1 LLQYKK
7 HGREGGEMAAAE
19 ITTPVLKPYVE
30 SDSREFFRII
40 FVGVLAGIII
50 PLIGLLITNLL
61 IKPLFC
67 NGGQTTGVCAADGAI
82 TGYHTAAIIVGLG
95 AIALF
100 ANWGIFRPLPLVL
113 AVTVSLWGLQAY
125 LDPLSTGS
133 WLEFYVFSV
142 VLSALCYLLFYWLMR
157 LRNFPI
163 SIISAVIAA
172 ALISWAFV
180 S

>member
-1 LLQYKK
+1 
-7 HGREGGEMAAAE
+7 MAAAD

-30 SDSREFFRII
+30 SDRREFFRVI

-50 PLIGLLITNLL
+50 PLIGMLISNLL

-67 NGGQTTGVCAADGAI
+67 SSGQTTGVCAAGGSV

-100 ANWGIFRPLPLVL
+100 ANWGIFRPLPLVV
-113 AVTVSLWGLQAY
+113 AVTISLWGLQAY
-125 LDPLSTGS
+125 LDPLSTGN

-142 VLSALCYLLFYWLMR
+142 VLSTLCYLLFYWLMR
-157 LRNFPI
+157 LRNFPL
-163 SIISAVIAA
+163 SIIAAIAA
-172 ALISWAFV
+172 VLLISWAFV